1 MYCLLTLSPQCST
14 IAYFSFTVPLA
25 IHTCPGSMPIPRL
38 YVLHPIIWPC
48 LLQSSY
54 NQCHL
59 LPSLYQGRLSK
70 LVLSSAS
77 GGLLAINIGCY
88 NPTKWHIAANINM
101 GLSAENLHLL
111 CFFCEQQVVSAIPGD
126 LSNLNCAIASSMI
139 ELTSGKSKD
148 RHFAC
153 FSNLLISS
161 EVNGPVADRSTRYWL
176 IWLIEAVD

>member
-25 IHTCPGSMPIPRL
+25 IHTCPGSIPIPRL

-88 NPTKWHIAANINM
+88 TRTKWHIAANM
-101 GLSAENLHLL
+101 GLPENRQLL
-111 CFFCEQQVVSAIPGD
+111 CVLSLWTISGECNTRWFMLFCQIWIVVIGSSIIV
-126 LSNLNCAIASSMI
+126 LSQW
-139 ELTSGKSKD
+139 KS
-148 RHFAC
+148 
-153 FSNLLISS
+153 
-161 EVNGPVADRSTRYWL
+161 
-176 IWLIEAVD
+176 